1 MAIYYTDGACSSK
14 DNCGGWSCICV
25 DGPAYYGY
33 EENTTNNRMELLGV
47 ITALQHFSTQTE
59 IGATVYT
66 DSAYISNCFK
76 DKWYV
81 NWRKNGWKNASKQP
95 VKNRDLWEQLI
106 GLYENLKPRM
116 VIIAKVKGHDGD
128 TYNEMCDKLAVKA
141 RKEKIENKY
150 E

>member
-1 MAIYYTDGACSSK
+1 MIYYTDGACSSK

-25 DGPAYYGY
+25 DGPTYYDY
-33 EENTTNNRMELLGV
+33 EEDTTNNRMELLGV
-47 ITALQHFSTQTE
+47 ITALQHFSSQKE

-76 DKWYV
+76 DKWYM

-106 GLYENLKPRM
+106 GLYEGLKPRM

-128 TYNEMCDKLAVKA
+128 MYNEMCDKLAVKA

>member
-1 MAIYYTDGACSSK
+1 MIYYTDGACSSK

-25 DGPAYYGY
+25 NGPIYYGY

-81 NWRKNGWKNASKQP
+81 NWQKNSWKNASKQP

>member
-1 MAIYYTDGACSSK
+1 MIYYTDGACSSK

-25 DGPAYYGY
+25 DGPIFYGY

-47 ITALQHFSTQTE
+47 ITALQHFSSQKE

-76 DKWYV
+76 DKWYM

-95 VKNRDLWEQLI
+95 VKNRDLWERLI
-106 GLYENLKPRM
+106 GLYEGLKPRM

>member
-1 MAIYYTDGACSSK
+1 MIYYTDGACSSK

-25 DGPAYYGY
+25 DGPTFYGY
-33 EENTTNNRMELLGV
+33 EEDTTNNRMELLGV
-47 ITALQHFSTQTE
+47 ITALQHFSSQKE

-76 DKWYV
+76 DKWYM
-81 NWRKNGWKNASKQP
+81 NWQKNGWKNASKQP

-106 GLYENLKPRM
+106 GLYEGLKSRM